1 MISLPVDNYPT
12 VEDTNDNAHVDQ
24 NDFNLKLTF
33 TEHELIMDVLCRAVD
48 VMEFACDY
56 HFDKPIDDPFVQRY
70 TLIENLRE
78 RINLAWSDRFNKE
91 IN

>member
-12 VEDTNDNAHVDQ
+12 VEDTHEDDHIDR
-24 NDFNLKLTF
+24 NDFDLKLTF